1 MGKEAD
7 CMELM
12 DVVMQETHRPRRA
25 DPVGPRESRS
35 EVRKE
40 ELLS

>member
-1 MGKEAD
+1 
-7 CMELM
+7 MELV

-25 DPVGPRESRS
+25 DPLGLGESRP

-40 ELLS
+40 DMLS